1 MDLQSKLDRL
11 RLLVNDSERPVS
23 DTTTQEMTN
32 LADELREQTRG
43 MPEFEAKVNELYDKA
58 LHIVR
63 STRFSQPLPPVSPVK
78 TQNFLPTS
86 LPDTSSQVSDDTLF
100 STALK
105 KAARAAGVTIDGALQ
120 AGAFTSGY
128 QTTGDGGEQ
137 AVLKLPTADSWVD
150 VTYFRETAAAVR
162 NETNV
167 LPAANRALSDTDTPY
182 VCAIPV
188 GHLSDGEISITGW
201 PLQVPWLSQR
211 FARGQR
217 LSQQGM
223 LPMRGSREKN
233 GLQILFQT
241 ITMVQRLRTHQIAH
255 RDIKPDALFW
265 DNETSRL
272 EVIDWNRGTLTPTD
286 ADWQQEFE
294 ILKRLVMSVLL
305 GGMPKEEEKELIS
318 LELCHSFRGTA
329 ISRGSRLVLH
339 RLLDSSH
346 ARTLTNIDE
355 LATAVNEIYSYWQGE
370 PLAQQPVAGISLED
384 ISAQLS
390 LLSVEAMREPSGSPA
405 PGMALQWFADLY
417 ERGQAEAERSI
428 RSWLAGSLRA
438 SFRRLEDAWTLIPDI
453 WPLSLLVPMARL
465 WLSEMPREHDAQLAD
480 LSLALTN
487 HQWERADNLI
497 PRTSPAQLQP
507 YLNALRQALINFRTL
522 EQAQALRHISAPLS
536 DQLVAVRPLRNTFS
550 SDPRVQLLLLEVDQ
564 LADQIGQA
572 ARQREILAELD
583 CAKPLAQNQIRR
595 LDALE
600 ALKRLEYN
608 DDRLPAQQ
616 ALVKQIRMAADA
628 LAAAH
633 ELTQQH
639 DYQQAQ
645 AVLSP
650 WLSST
655 ELSSAAPDLTAAIQQ
670 SDAVLCKLIS
680 QADYAARLAAVDQAL
695 RNGSLVDARAS
706 LLLDGAPATEHAGI
720 MLKSLDSLEDII
732 STLGQAEYQKAAQLV
747 PASRP
752 CGLLALAEEVV
763 CIGQLGAS
771 LGVNN
776 LPALIESARLAFAY
790 GHDRPYTRLFST
802 AIAQLH
808 RVAGNNLQAQVQQAL
823 QAGSFSSN
831 IEEARALLIGHN
843 SLAAADTDRAV
854 NNHLGAR
861 LSSIESLITSI
872 QRDLQAMEFS
882 ERELAD
888 KVLPAFTDTSDRL
901 QQLEQRLDRLSTS
914 LDTNLQAS
922 IQAVTSKQSEI
933 ADKML
938 PTLTNTSDRLQQLEQ
953 LVNSVTNQLDK
964 LVGERTPPAS
974 APQTPNQ
981 DDVTAAS
988 LPEIESPSSA
998 PKSPLRSQ
1006 RYTLNLWPPSLP
1018 VIIGVVLVAVVVIG
1032 VVLQSPSLPVIIGV
1046 VLVAVVVIGVVFS
1059 LALSRL
1065 PDHNPARRFGIK
1077 TKVSDPPLVQIRGP
1091 ISTTLGMS
1099 LTLIAPNPAARTV
1112 WDLAVLD
1119 TTVPL
1124 SVTEV
1129 ASNSVQLRLP
1139 RTLFAAAESFA
1150 LPMDVTLLAHD
1161 SFAPFTFTIEPSQ
1174 MVVSGGFPDLT
1185 NPDYYPAGE
1194 GWLLWETATAS
1205 DRQTEALKPKGAD
1218 EASDSFMVL
1227 RAGDQ
1232 VQILGGQGQRYQVL
1246 VFVNDA
1252 GNDIPEN
1259 VTGWVH
1265 RNVIFAP

>member
-1032 VVLQSPSLPVIIGV
+1032 VV
-1046 VLVAVVVIGVVFS
+1046 FS